1 MRIINKIFC
10 LSLASLMLAFSG
22 CAKEEGSSSKT
33 ESKTQSSS
41 VGIENSD
48 ASEESS
54 LKEQSNAGEYL
65 TRLAEKLKQNE
76 YTMKCTVMNS
86 VYGEEIKLTRVV
98 SGQNVYQ
105 TQQERNG
112 SYGVISVDGKTY
124 NFDTSAGMY
133 QLTEA
138 EPPLSIAEEVINRN
152 LPFAEGNAEIDDNGA
167 VTEQYTFTGDT
178 YITNITFFFDNKS
191 GDLIKYT
198 LKYTIEGQDDMTET
212 RIVDSLSFDADKS
225 VFDLKFLDSMT
236 DFDGMT
242 EDERVSFC
250 SDICSKKGITT
261 DDLSKMDISEE
272 DFKKIDF
279 STFLNLIYSI

>member
-10 LSLASLMLAFSG
+10 VSLAALMLALSG
-22 CAKEEGSSSKT
+22 CGKEEGSSSKT
-33 ESKTQSSS
+33 ESKTETSS
-41 VGIENSD
+41 VGVENSD
-48 ASEESS
+48 AEESS
-54 LKEQSNAGEYL
+54 LKEKSNAGEYL
-65 TRLAEKLKQNE
+65 TRLAEKLKQSE
-76 YTMKCTVMNS
+76 YTMKCTVTGS
-86 VYGEEIKLTRVV
+86 AYDGEIKLTRAV

-105 TQQERNG
+105 TQQESNG

-124 NFDTSAGMY
+124 NFDTSAEMY

-138 EPPLSIAEEVINRN
+138 EPPLSIVEEVINRN
-152 LPFAEGNAEIDDNGA
+152 LPFTEGNTEIDDNEA

-178 YITNITFFFDNKS
+178 YITNITFFFDKKS

-212 RIVDSLSFDADKS
+212 RIIDSMSFEADKS
-225 VFDLKFLDSMT
+225 VFDLSFLDSMT

-250 SDICSKKGITT
+250 SNICSKKGMTS

-272 DFKKIDF
+272 DFKKMDF

>member
-10 LSLASLMLAFSG
+10 VSLAALMLALSG
-22 CAKEEGSSSKT
+22 CGKEEGSSSKT
-33 ESKTQSSS
+33 ESKTESSS
-41 VGIENSD
+41 VGVKKSD
-48 ASEESS
+48 AEESS

-65 TRLAEKLKQNE
+65 TRLAEKLNQSE
-76 YTMKCTVMNS
+76 YTMKCTVTGS
-86 VYGEEIKLTRVV
+86 AYDGEIKLTRAV

-105 TQQERNG
+105 TQQESNG

-124 NFDTSAGMY
+124 NFDTSAEMY
-133 QLTEA
+133 QSTEA
-138 EPPLSIAEEVINRN
+138 EPPLSIVEEVINRN
-152 LPFAEGNAEIDDNGA
+152 LPFTKGNTEVDDNEA

-178 YITNITFFFDNKS
+178 YITNITFFFDKKS

-212 RIVDSLSFDADKS
+212 RIVDSLSFEADKS
-225 VFDLKFLDSMT
+225 IFDLSFLDSMT
-236 DFDGMT
+236 DFDGIT

-250 SDICSKKGITT
+250 SNICSKKGMTSE
-261 DDLSKMDISEE
+261 DLNNMDISEE
-272 DFKKIDF
+272 DFKKMDF

>member
-10 LSLASLMLAFSG
+10 VSLAALMLALSG
-22 CAKEEGSSSKT
+22 CGKEEGSSLKT
-33 ESKTQSSS
+33 ESKTETSSAG
-41 VGIENSD
+41 VENSD
-48 ASEESS
+48 AEESS
-54 LKEQSNAGEYL
+54 LKEKSNAGEYL
-65 TRLAEKLKQNE
+65 TRLAEKLKQSE
-76 YTMKCTVMNS
+76 YTMKCTVTGS
-86 VYGEEIKLTRVV
+86 AYDGEIKLTRAV

-105 TQQERNG
+105 TQQENNG

-124 NFDTSAGMY
+124 NFDTSAEMY

-138 EPPLSIAEEVINRN
+138 EPPLSIVEEVINRN
-152 LPFAEGNAEIDDNGA
+152 LPFTKGNTEVDDNQA

-178 YITNITFFFDNKS
+178 YITNITFFFDKKN

-212 RIVDSLSFDADKS
+212 RIIDSLSFEADKS
-225 VFDLKFLDSMT
+225 VFDLSFLDSMT

-250 SDICSKKGITT
+250 SNICSKKGMTS

-272 DFKKIDF
+272 DFKKMDF

>member
-10 LSLASLMLAFSG
+10 VSLAALMLALSSCG
-22 CAKEEGSSSKT
+22 KEEGSSSKT
-33 ESKTQSSS
+33 ESKTETSS
-41 VGIENSD
+41 VGVENSD
-48 ASEESS
+48 AEESS
-54 LKEQSNAGEYL
+54 LKEKSNAGEYL
-65 TRLAEKLKQNE
+65 TRLAEKLKQSE
-76 YTMKCTVMNS
+76 YTMKCTVTGS
-86 VYGEEIKLTRVV
+86 AYDGEIKLTRAV

-105 TQQERNG
+105 TQQESNG

-124 NFDTSAGMY
+124 NFDTSAEMY

-138 EPPLSIAEEVINRN
+138 APPLSIVEEVINRN
-152 LPFAEGNAEIDDNGA
+152 LPFTESNTEVDDNEA

-178 YITNITFFFDNKS
+178 YITNITFFFDKKS

-212 RIVDSLSFDADKS
+212 RIIDSLSFEADKS
-225 VFDLKFLDSMT
+225 IFDLSFLDSMN

-250 SDICSKKGITT
+250 SNICSKKGMTS

-272 DFKKIDF
+272 DFKKMDF